1 MYRYSGRLSWT
12 AQTNSFSKLLAQKR
26 LDGVRLLDLTIS
38 NPTEALAAYP
48 HAAIAGAYGSI
59 KSFDY
64 HPDPLGQLDA
74 RERIASWYA
83 ERGISIP
90 SSRLA
95 LTASTSEAYSLLFKL
110 LLNGGED
117 VLIPTP
123 SYPLF
128 EYLAQLEGVALRPY
142 RLLYDGS
149 WHIDFESL
157 ERAITPATRA
167 IVVVN
172 PNNPTGSFLKE
183 DEVVRLEEIALA
195 RGLPLIAD
203 EVFMD
208 YAFAPSPNRVATL
221 IGRDRALSFS
231 LNGLSKSAGMPQMK
245 LGWIA
250 VNGPKAEREQALQR
264 LELLL
269 DTYLSV
275 ATPVQNALGELLRI
289 GQGIR
294 SEILNRLLLNRKTLD
309 ALPDDIGV
317 HALHCEGG
325 WSATLRVPNVWTDQ
339 HGSQAALGSSGA
351 LNAEP
356 PRSALPAFIEQ
367 HGSQAALGSSGALNA
382 EPPRSALPAFIE
394 QRGSQAAL
402 GSSGALNAEPP
413 RSALPAFIED
423 IWITRLL
430 EEHSVVV
437 QPGYFFD
444 MPMDGCLLISLL
456 TEPSVFGEGLKRLAA
471 LARTAG

>member
-1 MYRYSGRLSWT
+1 VKTSKLHRYSGRLSWT
-12 AQTNSFSKLLAQKR
+12 AQTNSFSQLLAQKKSDR
-26 LDGVRLLDLTIS
+26 VPLIDLTIS
-38 NPTEALAAYP
+38 NPTEALGAYP
-48 HAAIAGAYGSI
+48 HAAIASAYGSI
-59 KSFDY
+59 KSFNY
-64 HPDPLGQLDA
+64 HPDPLGQIAA
-74 RERIASWYA
+74 REQIASWYA
-83 ERGISIP
+83 QRGLSVAP
-90 SSRLA
+90 SQVA
-95 LTASTSEAYSLLFKL
+95 LTASTSEAYGLLFKL
-110 LLNGGED
+110 LLNPGEE

-128 EYLAQLEGVALRPY
+128 EYLAQLEGVALHPY

-149 WHIDFESL
+149 WHVDFDSL
-157 ERAITPATRA
+157 ERAVTPATRA
-167 IVVVN
+167 IIVVN

-183 DEVVRLEEIALA
+183 NELVRLEEIAVV

-208 YAFAPSPNRVATL
+208 YAFAPSANRVASF
-221 IGRDRALSFS
+221 IGRDKALSFS

-250 VNGPKAEREQALQR
+250 VNGPQAEREQALQR
-264 LELLL
+264 VELLL

-294 SEILNRLLLNRKTLD
+294 NEILDRLLLNRKKLD
-309 ALPDDIGV
+309 ALPEASGV

-325 WSATLRVPNVWTDQ
+325 WSATLRVPNIW
-339 HGSQAALGSSGA
+339 S
-351 LNAEP
+351 
-356 PRSALPAFIEQ
+356 
-367 HGSQAALGSSGALNA
+367 
-382 EPPRSALPAFIE
+382 
-394 QRGSQAAL
+394 
-402 GSSGALNAEPP
+402 
-413 RSALPAFIED
+413 ED

-444 MPMDGCLLISLL
+444 MPSEAYLVASLL
-456 TEPSVFGEGLKRLAA
+456 TPEPVFREGINRLQSMAT
-471 LARTAG
+471 RQ

>member
-1 MYRYSGRLSWT
+1 VYRYSSRLSWT
-12 AQTNSFSKLLAQKR
+12 AQTNSFSQLLAQKR
-26 LDGVRLLDLTIS
+26 SDRVPFIDLTIS

-48 HAAIAGAYGSI
+48 HTAIANAYGSI
-59 KSFDY
+59 KRFNY
-64 HPDPLGQLDA
+64 HPDPLGQMDA
-74 RERIASWYA
+74 REQIASWYVQ
-83 ERGISIP
+83 RGITVAASH
-90 SSRLA
+90 LA

-110 LLNGGED
+110 LLNPGEE

-128 EYLAQLEGVALRPY
+128 EYLAQLEGVKLRPY

-149 WHIDFESL
+149 WHVDFDSL

-167 IVVVN
+167 IIMVN
-172 PNNPTGSFLKE
+172 PNNPTGSFLKQ
-183 DEVVRLEEIALA
+183 DEVVRLEEIAVE

-208 YAFAPSPNRVATL
+208 YAFAPSPNRIASL

-250 VNGPKAEREQALQR
+250 VNGPQAEREQALQR

-275 ATPVQNALGELLRI
+275 ATPVQNALGDLLRI

-294 SEILNRLLLNRKTLD
+294 NEILDRLLLNRKKLD
-309 ALPDDIGV
+309 ALPEASGV

-325 WSATLRVPNVWTDQ
+325 WSATLRVPNIW
-339 HGSQAALGSSGA
+339 S
-351 LNAEP
+351 
-356 PRSALPAFIEQ
+356 
-367 HGSQAALGSSGALNA
+367 
-382 EPPRSALPAFIE
+382 
-394 QRGSQAAL
+394 
-402 GSSGALNAEPP
+402 
-413 RSALPAFIED
+413 ED
-423 IWITRLL
+423 MWITRLL

-444 MPMDGCLLISLL
+444 MPMDGCLLVSLL
-456 TEPSVFGEGLKRLAA
+456 AEPGAFAEGLDRLTA
-471 LARTAG
+471 LVRTTAG

>member
-1 MYRYSGRLSWT
+1 LYRYSGRLSWT
-12 AQTNSFSKLLAQKR
+12 AQANSFSKMLAQKR
-26 LDGVRLLDLTIS
+26 LDGAPLLDLTIS
-38 NPTEALAAYP
+38 NPTDSLSAYP
-48 HAAIAGAYGSI
+48 HAAIASAFGSI

-64 HPDPLGQLDA
+64 HPEPLGQIDA
-74 RERIASWYA
+74 RAKIASWYA
-83 ERGISIP
+83 RRAISVP
-90 SSRLA
+90 AAQLA

-110 LLNGGED
+110 LLNGGEE

-128 EYLAQLEGVALRPY
+128 EYLAQLEGVELRPY

-149 WHIDFESL
+149 WHVDFESL
-157 ERAITPATRA
+157 ERALTPATRA

-208 YAFAPSPNRVATL
+208 YAFAPSPNRVASL
-221 IGRDRALSFS
+221 IGRDRVLSFS

-245 LGWIA
+245 LGWMA
-250 VNGPKAEREQALQR
+250 VNGPRSERDQALQR

-275 ATPVQNALGELLRI
+275 ATPVQNALGALLHI

-294 SEILNRLLLNRKTLD
+294 DEILDRLLLNRKTLD
-309 ALPDDIGV
+309 ALPGASGV

-325 WSATLRVPNVWTDQ
+325 WSAAVRVPN
-339 HGSQAALGSSGA
+339 
-351 LNAEP
+351 
-356 PRSALPAFIEQ
+356 
-367 HGSQAALGSSGALNA
+367 
-382 EPPRSALPAFIE
+382 
-394 QRGSQAAL
+394 
-402 GSSGALNAEPP
+402 
-413 RSALPAFIED
+413 
-423 IWITRLL
+423 IWPEESWIMRLL
-430 EEHSVVV
+430 DEHSVVV

-444 MPMDGCLLISLL
+444 MPMDGCLLVSLL
-456 TEPSVFGEGLKRLAA
+456 TEPAVFAEGLERVTA

>member
-1 MYRYSGRLSWT
+1 MYRYSSRLSWT
-12 AQTNSFSKLLAQKR
+12 AQTNSFSQLLAQKR
-26 LDGVRLLDLTIS
+26 SDRVPCLDLTIS
-38 NPTEALAAYP
+38 NPTEALNAYP
-48 HAAIAGAYGSI
+48 HAAIANAYGSI
-59 KSFDY
+59 ESFNY
-64 HPDPLGQLDA
+64 HPDPLGQIDA
-74 RERIASWYA
+74 REQIASWYA
-83 ERGISIP
+83 QRGLSIAA
-90 SSRLA
+90 SQLA

-110 LLNGGED
+110 LLNAGEE

-149 WHIDFESL
+149 WHVDFESL
-157 ERAITPATRA
+157 ERTITPATRA
-167 IVVVN
+167 IIVVN

-183 DEVVRLEEIALA
+183 DEVVRLEEIAVE

-208 YAFAPSPNRVATL
+208 YAFVPSPNRVASL
-221 IGRDRALSFS
+221 IGRDSVLSFS

-250 VNGPKAEREQALQR
+250 VNGPQAEGEHALQR

-275 ATPVQNALGELLRI
+275 ATPVQNALGGLLRT

-294 SEILNRLLLNRKTLD
+294 NEILDRLLLNRKKLE
-309 ALPDDIGV
+309 ALPEASGV

-325 WSATLRVPNVWTDQ
+325 WSATLRVPNIW
-339 HGSQAALGSSGA
+339 S
-351 LNAEP
+351 
-356 PRSALPAFIEQ
+356 
-367 HGSQAALGSSGALNA
+367 
-382 EPPRSALPAFIE
+382 
-394 QRGSQAAL
+394 
-402 GSSGALNAEPP
+402 
-413 RSALPAFIED
+413 ED
-423 IWITRLL
+423 MWITRLL
-430 EEHSVVV
+430 EDHSVVV

-444 MPMDGCLLISLL
+444 MPMDGCLLVSLL
-456 TEPSVFGEGLKRLAA
+456 TEPAVFAEGLDRLTA
-471 LARTAG
+471 LVRTTAG